1 MFVPNDPE
9 VASCGGGAAG
19 AEGAGGA
26 ALGFAAIGFAIT
38 AFAML
43 AEEIAIPIR
52 FFSFLIALV
61 MRCTRPQRIRDD
73 RIGRNPRRA
82 GTADMRK
89 TL

>member
-1 MFVPNDPE
+1 MRREEDRRAAHAPPAGNDQAWVLTFVPNDPE

-52 FFSFLIALV
+52 FS
-61 MRCTRPQRIRDD
+61 PS
-73 RIGRNPRRA
+73 
-82 GTADMRK
+82 
-89 TL
+89 